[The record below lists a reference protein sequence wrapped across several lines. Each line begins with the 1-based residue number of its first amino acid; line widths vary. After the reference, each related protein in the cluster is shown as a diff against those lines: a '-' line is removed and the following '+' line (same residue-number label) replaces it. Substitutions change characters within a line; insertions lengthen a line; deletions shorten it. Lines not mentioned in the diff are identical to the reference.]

1 MKYQTLSNKSQAP
14 KKLGVHPYFMKD
26 YEVASRNFP
35 MKKISAI
42 IASIRELDVKS
53 KGVGANLTHED
64 ILKELLVEVT
74 K

>member
-1 MKYQTLSNKSQAP
+1 
-14 KKLGVHPYFMKD
+14 MKD
-26 YEVASRNFP
+26 YEVAARNFP

-42 IASIRELDVKS
+42 IASILEVDVKS